1 MQEAVSSSGI
11 FNIGGAGLYVFL
23 GASESG
29 KNYCLEHQIK
39 QALANGI
46 RWRQVLIIS
55 QTAAHSHQWD
65 FLKQL
70 FDPQDICVR
79 KNPEDL
85 ITENR
90 QRTKECE
97 DMFKILTTQAY
108 EEWKIATQRLVV
120 IDDQAGIINFSASVS
135 NPYYNYIAT
144 CRHLC
149 SWTMLLVQ
157 YKSNTG
163 PGFIMNCRAILT
175 WAGDEESLKKI
186 FSLLSIPDYRSH
198 IEEIQEWL
206 ATRFNFVLFWK
217 CWRLNLPITK
227 KPLYIEKVTENN
239 KLVII

>member
-1 MQEAVSSSGI
+1 MQEAISNNGV

-29 KNYCLEHQIK
+29 KNYCLEHQIR
-39 QALANGI
+39 QAAKNGVW
-46 RWRQVLIIS
+46 WRQVLVIS

-65 FLKQL
+65 FLREL
-70 FDPQDICVR
+70 FDPENVCIR
-79 KNPEDL
+79 KSPEDL
-85 ITENR
+85 ISENK

-97 DMFKILTTQAY
+97 EMFKLLPVGAY
-108 EEWKIATQRLVV
+108 EEWKISTQRLIIV
-120 IDDQAGIINFSASVS
+120 DDQAGIINFSASVS

-163 PGFIMNCRAILT
+163 PGFIMNCRAIFT

-186 FSLLSIPDYRSH
+186 CSLLSIPNAKSH
-198 IEEIQEWL
+198 TERIQEWL
-206 ATRFNFVLFWK
+206 ATRYNFVLFWK
-217 CWRLNLPITK
+217 CWKPNVPITK
-227 KPLYIEKVTENN
+227 TPMFVEAVSEPN
-239 KLVII
+239 KLVIL